1 MKVRITAKR
10 DGFCRCGMSHS
21 SEATTHPEGTFTK
34 AQIKELQESP
44 QLVVELL
51 KDDKEATPPTDITA
65 LLVAERQKIEDEYN
79 RLLVEERTRLAE
91 ESAAALETEKA
102 KLTASLEADKDDKSK
117 QNEADTK
124 EDKAA
129 NKGK

>member
-51 KDDKEATPPTDITA
+51 KDDKETTPPADITT
-65 LLVAERQKIEDEYN
+65 LLAAEHQKMEAEFIKRLEDEKA
-79 RLLVEERTRLAE
+79 RLATE
-91 ESAAALETEKA
+91 NTAALEAEKA
-102 KLTASLEADKDDKSK
+102 KLTANIEADKDDKSK

-129 NKGK
+129 SKGK